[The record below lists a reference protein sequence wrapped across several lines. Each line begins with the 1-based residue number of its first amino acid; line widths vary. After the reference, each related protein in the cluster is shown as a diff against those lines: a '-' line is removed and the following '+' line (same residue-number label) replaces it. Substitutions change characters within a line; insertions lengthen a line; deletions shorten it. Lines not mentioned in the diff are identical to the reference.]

1 MVRRQRLPA
10 WRRLL
15 PLPLLGLLA
24 LSCAAPVV
32 AQTPVA
38 PHPRQVTVGLYL
50 NDVATLDQTTGSFG
64 ADFYLWFRW
73 QGNWT
78 SGDVNSTVAADIAFA
93 EASPTGSY
101 SQLAEYAFPIHYE
114 LMNGQIDAVTLISA
128 QPDYNG
134 SSYNFLEYRVHASM
148 HDPMQ
153 LNNYPLDVQKLS
165 IEIEDSFYPNSTLV
179 YVPDRGS
186 SIDPSITSGDG
197 IPGWSYN
204 IGSFKVEV
212 TNHLYVTSFGYGVI
226 PSMNTSS
233 SYSHFDASFT
243 IRRPFA
249 NTVTTLLLPV
259 AILLALTLVSFFI
272 SIDKFEERLALLVTA
287 VLSAV
292 LLQINFAQNIP
303 ATGTFT
309 LADRT
314 IVVLYIVLV
323 YGLAITVVQKWLN
336 PEKHAR
342 AIVWVDRI
350 TVVILPVV
358 ATLVI
363 WWLFYSVC
371 DTRSC
376 TLPVFGV

>member
-1 MVRRQRLPA
+1 M
-10 WRRLL
+10 
-15 PLPLLGLLA
+15 
-24 LSCAAPVV
+24 LS
-32 AQTPVA
+32 QTPSA
-38 PHPRQVTVGLYL
+38 PQPRHVTVGLYL

-78 SGDVNSTVAADIAFA
+78 TGDVNSTVAADIATA
-93 EASPTGSY
+93 KASPTGSF
-101 SQLAEYAFPIHYE
+101 SQLAEYALPTHFE
-114 LMNGQIDAVTLISA
+114 LMNGQVDALALIAA

-134 SSYNFLEYRVHASM
+134 SSYNFLEYRVHATM
-148 HDPMQ
+148 HDPMV
-153 LNNYPLDVQKLS
+153 LNNYPLDVQTLS

-179 YVPDRGS
+179 YVPDPGS
-186 SIDPSITSGDG
+186 SIDPSITSGNG
-197 IPGWSYN
+197 IPGWRYDA
-204 IGSFKVEV
+204 GSFSIVV
-212 TNHLYVTSFGYGVI
+212 TNHLYATAFGYGVI
-226 PSMNTSS
+226 PGLNTSS

-249 NTVTTLLLPV
+249 NAVTTLLLPV

-292 LLQINFAQNIP
+292 LLQVNFAQNIP
-303 ATGTFT
+303 ASGSFT

-314 IVVLYIVLV
+314 IVVLYVVLV

-336 PEKHAR
+336 PEKHPR
-342 AIVWVDRI
+342 AVLWVDRV
-350 TVVILPVV
+350 TVVIISIG
-358 ATLVI
+358 ATIAI

-371 DTRSC
+371 DARICS
-376 TLPVFGV
+376 LPIGVSP